1 MGLVYIIIFTEQIN
15 PNLYGANMSLYN
27 ELRAK
32 KIYTKMNVIRR
43 LNNEI
48 DVCFATILITIF
60 LKLNFKPNT
69 ITFISVI
76 VTYLSVTILLIFQN
90 NYTYLLLIVLYTIHS
105 WDYADGEVA
114 RRTNSTSLYG
124 HLLDESATTTIRN
137 TYYLWVGVYLISFNN
152 TFWTSLLVILLIF
165 LRLNS
170 YKNPIYRIALIKF
183 NIRKINSESINQ
195 ILSVNKKLI
204 NNFKKGIDV
213 LRLND
218 FRIIVLTIALHM
230 LFNIDFI
237 IYTIIILINLQ
248 LIRNI
253 WDFLWLKN
261 KGFLND
267 FFIE

>member
-1 MGLVYIIIFTEQIN
+1 
-15 PNLYGANMSLYN
+15 MSLYN

-60 LKLNFKPNT
+60 LRLNFKPNT

-114 RRTNSTSLYG
+114 RRTNSSSLYG
-124 HLLDESATTTIRN
+124 HLLDESATTVIRN
-137 TYYLWVGVYLISFNN
+137 AYYLWISIYLVTLNFSS
-152 TFWTSLLVILLIF
+152 WHSSMAIF
-165 LRLNS
+165 LVFLRHNS
-170 YKNPIYRIALIKF
+170 FKNLFYRVAFVKF
-183 NIRKINSESINQ
+183 NLRKITTAINKSRIYSVEKPYIN
-195 ILSVNKKLI
+195 ILKKTVNA
-204 NNFKKGIDV
+204 

-218 FRIIVLTIALHM
+218 FRIIVLTVAINL
-230 LFNIDFI
+230 LFNLDLI
-237 IYTIIILINLQ
+237 IYTMLILIVLQ
-248 LIRNI
+248 LIRNGL
-253 WDFLWLKN
+253 DFVWIKN
-261 KGFLND
+261 GEILNEFL
-267 FFIE
+267 IE